1 MWFYNEVDTQYALV
15 KGEGIILLYQPQ
27 PQVTKCDPTG
37 RKYNFRI
44 SLSDG
49 YGDRSLRPGPP
60 ISILAAHT
68 SSHPSATDTTHPRLA
83 PSPSLR
89 CRPPSNSQTRRL
101 PTCATIRERPRC
113 VGFQIDA
120 RAVLDYV
127 HTHPQLAK
135 TQIVW

>member
-37 RKYNFRI
+37 RKYNFCI

-60 ISILAAHT
+60 ISILADRPFFVLRPILLLILAL
-68 SSHPSATDTTHPRLA
+68 RL
-83 PSPSLR
+83 
-89 CRPPSNSQTRRL
+89 RL
-101 PTCATIRERPRC
+101 PFAADLPRTHKLADFPP
-113 VGFQIDA
+113 VLQYVNDLDA
-120 RAVLDYV
+120 
-127 HTHPQLAK
+127 
-135 TQIVW
+135 